1 MSRSPDRI
9 PRDRLFAYLR
19 EYETDNGF
27 IPREH
32 DIFRSLMYDFAKD
45 RHIPARCWCGC
56 RSAPASGDEE
66 VKLAVAYI
74 YELIKE
80 CYDLPTRSF
89 LFRVA
94 LFLEDRILITRG
106 LEIATGEHPGIQPE
120 YATKGD
126 KAVLVISIAALMLTL
141 IWLLTT
147 AIPAILQ

>member
-1 MSRSPDRI
+1 MSRSPDEAL

-19 EYETDNGF
+19 EYENDNGF

-32 DIFRSLMYDFAKD
+32 DIFRSLMHDFAKD
-45 RHIPARCWCGC
+45 RHIPAKP
-56 RSAPASGDEE
+56 PASGDEE

-106 LEIATGEHPGIQPE
+106 LEVPADAPLDSQPE
-120 YATKGD
+120 YNKGD
-126 KAVLVISIAALMLTL
+126 KAVFVISIAALLLTL
-141 IWLLTT
+141 LWLLTT
-147 AIPAILQ
+147 AIPAVLQQMAE

>member
-45 RHIPARCWCGC
+45 RHIPAKP
-56 RSAPASGDEE
+56 PASGDEE

-106 LEIATGEHPGIQPE
+106 LEVPAGASLDIQPE

-126 KAVLVISIAALMLTL
+126 KAVLVISIAALLLTL

>member
-45 RHIPARCWCGC
+45 RHIPAKP
-56 RSAPASGDEE
+56 PASGDEE

-74 YELIKE
+74 YDLIKE

-106 LEIATGEHPGIQPE
+106 LEVPVEAAVQHTPPG
-120 YATKGD
+120 TKQF
-126 KAVLVISIAALMLTL
+126 VIVSIVAFLLTL
-141 IWLLTT
+141 LYLTVT
-147 AIPAILQ
+147 AIQVFLRPMSE

>member
-9 PRDRLFAYLR
+9 PRDRLFAYLH

-45 RHIPARCWCGC
+45 RHIPAKP
-56 RSAPASGDEE
+56 PASGDEE

-106 LEIATGEHPGIQPE
+106 LEVPPE
-120 YATKGD
+120 VAVQLTTKGD

>member
-45 RHIPARCWCGC
+45 RHIPGKL
-56 RSAPASGDEE
+56 PTSGDEE
-66 VKLAVAYI
+66 VTLAVAYI
-74 YELIKE
+74 YDLIKE

-120 YATKGD
+120 YNKGD
-126 KAVLVISIAALMLTL
+126 KAVLVISIAALLLTL

>member
-32 DIFRSLMYDFAKD
+32 DIFRSLLYDFAKD
-45 RHIPARCWCGC
+45 RHIPAKP
-56 RSAPASGDEE
+56 PASGDEE

-106 LEIATGEHPGIQPE
+106 LEDPPGTSLGIQPE
-120 YATKGD
+120 YNKED
-126 KAVLVISIAALMLTL
+126 KVVLVISIAALILTL

-147 AIPAILQ
+147 AIPAVLQQMSE

>member
-32 DIFRSLMYDFAKD
+32 DIFRSLLYDFAKD
-45 RHIPARCWCGC
+45 RHIPAKP
-56 RSAPASGDEE
+56 PASGDEE

-74 YELIKE
+74 YDLIKE

-106 LEIATGEHPGIQPE
+106 LEVPAGASLDSQPE

-126 KAVLVISIAALMLTL
+126 KAVLVISIAALLLTL

>member
-45 RHIPARCWCGC
+45 RHIPAKP
-56 RSAPASGDEE
+56 PASGDEE

-106 LEIATGEHPGIQPE
+106 LEIAT
-120 YATKGD
+120 KGD